1 MSLAKYICVKF
12 SHRTMLLAA
21 TACIAPVAAF
31 AQNAVTGNVV
41 DENGNPLPGAQ
52 VNIVETGQ
60 RVITDRQG
68 RFFIPSLPE
77 GEVTLNVLYRGIG
90 ETSETVMVS
99 GGVTNDVQIT
109 LARAAEIVV
118 LGGITDPTARALNR
132 QKNNDATTNVVSA
145 DAIGRF
151 PDPNIAEALQRVPG
165 FGVERDQGEGN
176 FVSIRGAPSEFT
188 AVTVDGVALRSTDPS
203 TRAIDLGAF
212 QSDLVASIE
221 VSKTLLPF
229 QDADSIA
236 GSVNLTT
243 RSAFDRPRLN
253 VSVNGGGSYNQ
264 MGGTSDYR
272 AGATV
277 SNVLG
282 PVGLTLSGTLSQTN
296 RQVDNVEHDWDIVTR
311 PDGTEMLAVPSQS
324 YKDYDTRRERITL
337 AGALEIRPDNVSSYF
352 VRANWNRRTDDEFRN
367 NLVVTLDD
375 GVLQPGST
383 PDLQT
388 WNNTR
393 VEYDYRHRIVRDQ
406 SVVVSAGGQHDWSN
420 LSLDY
425 SASYTWSKQDY
436 PQRAQ
441 LRFRSTLRPN
451 ITLDF
456 RESAALPDISLF
468 STNEHLNLSRYNFR
482 QNTFREQ
489 DTTQTEWAFAANVK
503 VPMEMF
509 GAPATFQAG
518 AKVRLAEI
526 ETDNEQWRDR
536 RGTSAPPF
544 TYAQVQD
551 PANAALNFDYL
562 LGSKFD
568 NRLVTDYFRNIR
580 ATSTDA
586 ASRRLDNSI
595 TSDYEAKED
604 IYAAYA
610 MTRVEFPKTN
620 LIMGV
625 RVEHTTFSGSAPEF
639 NADTGAFLVGQV
651 DRKYTDFF
659 PNLTLRHEFTP
670 DLIGRFAITRA
681 TARPNF
687 RDVVPR
693 LTRSDEDA
701 GIIRIDRGNPELR
714 QTISNNIDAG
724 IEYYFKPLGLIGF
737 NVFYKDL
744 ENYEFNF
751 TENATFEGRPARITQ
766 AQNARSGRIL
776 GFEANAQAQFTF
788 LPGFLS
794 NFGVFANVAYA
805 DAHIKLPA
813 SAQNQPGLPPRP
825 EKVRLPNQSD
835 WTYNASLFYE
845 KGGFNTRL
853 AWTKRTDYIDEF
865 NADPRLDLFW
875 VGRGQLDLTAS
886 IDIGPNVN
894 VFFEGKNLTDTAGV
908 RYAGAA
914 NRVIEFE
921 KFGAFYFVGARVNF

>member
-1 MSLAKYICVKF
+1 MSFAKYLSVKF
-12 SHRTMLLAA
+12 SHRAALLTA
-21 TACIAPVAAF
+21 TAMLAPVAAF
-31 AQNAVTGNVV
+31 AQNAVTGTVF
-41 DENGNPLPGAQ
+41 DANGNPLPGAQ

-60 RVITDRQG
+60 RVVTDNQG

-77 GEVTLNVLYRGIG
+77 GEVNLQVLYRGVG
-90 ETSETVMVS
+90 ETTETVQVVAGAANNITISLVS
-99 GGVTNDVQIT
+99 SGD
-109 LARAAEIVV
+109 IVV
-118 LGGITDPTARALNR
+118 LGAITDATARALNR
-132 QKNNDATTNVVSA
+132 QKNADATTNVVSA

-176 FVSIRGAPSEFT
+176 FISIRGAPSEFT

-221 VSKTLLPF
+221 VSKTLLPS

-236 GSVNLTT
+236 GAVNLTT

-253 VSVNGGGSYNQ
+253 VSLNGGGSYNQ
-264 MGGTSDYR
+264 FGGTSDYR
-272 AGATV
+272 GGATV
-277 SNVLG
+277 SNVFG

-296 RQVDNVEHDWDIVTR
+296 RQVDNVEHDWDIITG
-311 PDGTEMLAVPSQS
+311 PDGEEMLGVPSQS

-337 AGALEIRPDNVSSYF
+337 AGALEIRPDNVSNYF
-352 VRANWNRRTDDEFRN
+352 IRANWNRRTDDEFRN

-375 GVLQPGST
+375 GTLRPGST
-383 PDLQT
+383 PEVQT
-388 WNNTR
+388 WDRAR
-393 VEYDYRHRIVRDQ
+393 VEFDYRHRIVRDQ
-406 SVVVSAGGQHDWSN
+406 SIVASAGGEHEWSN

-425 SASYTWSKQDY
+425 SAAYTRSKQDY
-436 PQRAQ
+436 PRRSQ
-441 LRFRSTLRPN
+441 LRFRSSARPD

-468 STNEHLNLSRYNFR
+468 STNEHLDLSRYSFR
-482 QNTFREQ
+482 QNTFRTQ
-489 DTTQTEWAFAANVK
+489 DTVQSEWAFMANIK

-536 RGTSAPPF
+536 RATSAPEF
-544 TYAQVQD
+544 TYGSAQD
-551 PANAALNFDYL
+551 PTRPADNFDYL
-562 LGSKFD
+562 LGNKLND
-568 NRLVTDYFRNIR
+568 RLVDGYFRSIEAISVGD
-580 ATSTDA
+580 AT
-586 ASRRLDNSI
+586 RRVDNSI
-595 TSDYEAKED
+595 TSDYEANED
-604 IYAAYA
+604 IYAGYA
-610 MTRVEFPKTN
+610 MTRVEFPNTN
-620 LIMGV
+620 LILGL
-625 RVEHTTFSGSAPEF
+625 RVEHTRFSGSAPVF
-639 NADTGAFLVGQV
+639 DADNETFALSQV
-651 DRKYTDFF
+651 NRKYTDFF
-659 PNLTLRHEFTP
+659 PNLTVRHEFTP
-670 DLIGRFAITRA
+670 DLIGRFAATRA

-701 GIIRIDRGNPELR
+701 GIININRGNPDLR
-714 QTISNNIDAG
+714 QTISNNLDAG
-724 IEYYFKPLGLIGF
+724 IEYYFKPLGILGF

-751 TENATFEGRPARITQ
+751 VENSTFEGRPARINQ
-766 AQNARSGRIL
+766 AQNALSGSIL

-794 NFGVFANVAYA
+794 GFGFFGNVAYA
-805 DAHIKLPA
+805 DAKMTLPA
-813 SAQNQPGLPPRP
+813 GAVSPTRP

-845 KGGFNTRL
+845 KDGFNTRL

-865 NADPRLDLFW
+865 NADGRLDTFW

-886 IDIGPNVN
+886 VDIGSNVN
-894 VFFEGKNLTDTAGV
+894 IFFEGKNLTNSAGV
-908 RYAGAA
+908 RYAGSPD
-914 NRVIEFE
+914 RVIEFE
-921 KFGAFYFVGARVNF
+921 KFGAFYFLGARVNF